1 MSMTASVTAQDLA
14 NANLLA
20 ALPQHALERLAS
32 TARVNRYKG
41 GQVIFREGDPG
52 ESLHIVR
59 SGLVKILHIADKDR
73 SGMLASIEPGG
84 VFGELAVLDPA
95 PRSASAMAIDVSETI
110 EVDKAAVEEVLDR
123 DPVATRRM
131 LGSLARSLTLAKEQ
145 LTQQNQILDQ
155 KVRERTA
162 QLRET
167 QLEVIRR
174 LGQAAEYRDDD
185 TGLHIHRMSRI
196 AAKLADAAGLSDRDC
211 ELLLHA
217 APMHD
222 IGKIGIADSIL
233 LKPGPLNDDE
243 WAIMRSHTTI
253 GAELLSGS
261 DSEVMQM
268 AQVIAL
274 SHHEKWDGSGYPNG
288 LKEEAIPLLGRICCL
303 ADVFD
308 ALTSERPYKKAW
320 TVEEAAEE
328 IKRSAGSHFD
338 PHLAEIFSTIL
349 PDVEELLKKTREQQA
364 AAVAAHAGSA

>member
-1 MSMTASVTAQDLA
+1 MSSTVTAQDLA
-14 NANLLA
+14 SADLLA
-20 ALPQHALERLAS
+20 ALPPHALERLADS
-32 TARVNRYKG
+32 ARVNRFKG
-41 GQVIFREGDPG
+41 GQVIFREGDQG

-73 SGMLASIEPGG
+73 SGMLATIEPGG

-110 EVDKAAVEEVLDR
+110 EVAKRALDEVLEN
-123 DPVATRRM
+123 DPAAARRM

-145 LTQQNQILDQ
+145 VTQQNQILDQ

-196 AAKLADAAGLSDRDC
+196 AAKLAKAAGLSDKDC
-211 ELLLHA
+211 EMLLHS

-233 LKPGPLNDDE
+233 LKPGPLTDDE
-243 WAIMRSHTTI
+243 WAVMRSHTTI

-288 LKEEAIPLLGRICCL
+288 LKEEAIPLLGRICCI

-320 TVEEAAEE
+320 SVQEAAEE

-338 PHLAEIFSTIL
+338 PHLVDVFLGIL
-349 PDVEELLKKTREQQA
+349 PEVEDLLAKARLA
-364 AAVAAHAGSA
+364 AKQSEPQPA